1 MSETTSEPEIKDSE
15 ENSDWHE
22 LAERIEAGNS
32 ESVAAC
38 LEALSPADLAHDVSR
53 LSEVQQAALVQL
65 VGPELAAE
73 VIDDLPEA
81 QAADLMGE
89 LKAPD
94 AAEIFHEL
102 DDDARADLLGEM
114 SPLEV
119 AAILDEM
126 PAESADVAR
135 RLLDFDPECAGGLMT
150 TELVRFRDDQ
160 TAEEAI
166 TELRRN
172 QELYS
177 DYSVQYAYVV
187 DAQDRLRGVLRLR
200 DLVLSGKGVPLDR
213 LMIADPLS
221 IGVDSGLDELVGFFE
236 QHSFVGVPVVDAE
249 SRLVGVLEER
259 VVREATAKRAR
270 KTFLKVSG
278 IIGGEE
284 LRSMPLGQRSLRR
297 LAFLA
302 PNIVLN
308 IVAASV
314 IAVFQD
320 TLQAVIVLAV
330 FLPIISDMSGCSGNQ
345 AVAVSIRELALGLI
359 RPHEVW
365 RIFLKEG
372 ALGLING
379 TMLGLLLGTV
389 AAVWQQNIYLGL
401 VVGGALS
408 LNTMLSVLMG
418 GLVPLV
424 LKRFKVDPALAS
436 GPILTTVTDMC
447 GFFLVL
453 SFASAMLDRL

>member
-1 MSETTSEPEIKDSE
+1 MSEKISEATIKDSE
-15 ENSDWHE
+15 EASDWHE
-22 LAERIEAGNS
+22 LAERIEASDIQGA
-32 ESVAAC
+32 AAC
-38 LEALSPADLAHDVSR
+38 LESLSPADLAHDVSR
-53 LSEVQQAALVQL
+53 LSDQQQAALVQL

-81 QAADLMGE
+81 QAADLIGE
-89 LKAPD
+89 LEVPQ
-94 AAEIFHEL
+94 AAEIVHKM

-114 SPLEV
+114 SRSE
-119 AAILDEM
+119 AEAILEEM
-126 PAESADVAR
+126 PVETADVAR
-135 RLLDFDPECAGGLMT
+135 RLLDHDPESAGGLMT
-150 TELVRFRDDQ
+150 TELVRFRDNQ

-166 TELRRN
+166 TELRHN
-172 QELYS
+172 QERYS

-221 IGVDSGLDELVGFFE
+221 IGEESGLDELVGFFE

-259 VVREATAKRAR
+259 LVREATAKRAR
-270 KTFLKVSG
+270 KTFLKISG

-284 LRSMPLGQRSLRR
+284 LRSMPLGQRSFRR

-308 IVAASV
+308 IIAASV
-314 IAVFQD
+314 IALFQE
-320 TLQAVIVLAV
+320 TLQAAIVLAV

-365 RIFLKEG
+365 RIFFKEG
-372 ALGLING
+372 ALGMING
-379 TMLGLLLGTV
+379 MVLGLLLGTV
-389 AAVWQQNIYLGL
+389 AAVWQQNVWLGL

-408 LNTMLSVLMG
+408 LNTMLSVMMG